1 MAVRACLRD
10 KEAARRYRPQIEQF
24 IASHR
29 EEIES
34 VLAATQPRGSLAGR
48 LPAVLIGGPD
58 GLRAFK
64 GSSVPTL

>member
-34 VLAATQPRGSLAGR
+34 VLAATQPG
-48 LPAVLIGGPD
+48 AV
-58 GLRAFK
+58 
-64 GSSVPTL
+64 